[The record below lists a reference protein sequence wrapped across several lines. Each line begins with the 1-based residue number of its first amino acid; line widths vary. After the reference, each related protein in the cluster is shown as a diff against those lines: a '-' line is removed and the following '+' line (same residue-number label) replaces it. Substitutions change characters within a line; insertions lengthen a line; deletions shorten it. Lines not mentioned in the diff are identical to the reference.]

1 MNIVIRIAPECS
13 EDKRS
18 IFFNNEISHH
28 VREKD
33 IQETLKESNR
43 NFWKTDP
50 TNGAK
55 LGRSLY
61 WFLNGSAGHIDSL
74 IEESRQKGEP
84 LSIYL
89 DIPYTLNSL
98 PVELLYD
105 DEYLVHRGHPKTF
118 IIRSVSDRHSR
129 QEHTPETRPLKVLF
143 IACSP
148 LDLRSQEVLQ
158 FEKEEEQILSAVEK
172 FPVEVVTED
181 LGSLTGLFD
190 KLYEE
195 GPFDVVHITGHAGYD
210 HKLGPVFYMEDDIGR
225 LDKVT
230 PDRLWKKAL
239 EHFTPRLLFLSGCST
254 GKGDKVNSAESFAHS
269 MVEKGVPIVLGWG
282 LPVSDIGATAM
293 TQVLYK
299 YLGMGKGVIEAV
311 NNARRD
317 LSDRYH
323 PWPLLRLFTD
333 GSPLTAFITSGQ
345 KIRYAPVRKTRY
357 KLLADSYVKVL
368 EKGFVGR
375 RREIQK
381 GIRALKGVP
390 DEQRVSRNGLIIR
403 GPAGVGKSCLA
414 GKLIERFKDLELVV
428 LHGLLKGEGD
438 VLVKLRRLFDRRGK
452 SDGVAVIESDLTYED
467 KIKELFRTI
476 FRKLPVMLYFDDFE
490 DNLVNR
496 GDYWEIK
503 RAVLPLLRP
512 LLQAI
517 DWHETETRMLI
528 TSRYP
533 FKLEHEGENLFNKL
547 VDITLLS
554 FRDADLYKKCAEL
567 PNILDSEHRMMYLR
581 YGGGNPR
588 LLEWLEIIA
597 KDEDKYDID
606 SLQQALEGKS
616 EDYIREYLAD
626 ILAETGGEAFSEFLQ
641 KASVFRQPVDQ
652 TAFEGIGTVDS
663 LSKGVDLTL
672 LEKEEVSGHK
682 PVFWVNPVIRER
694 QWAKLSW
701 SAQRQMHQIAMDW
714 YDKQISAIDSPD
726 YEYLQEVV
734 YHALASDNVR
744 IACRHSVTLGQHLE
758 RLLLYKDKQ
767 QVQQTVADRITEH
780 VIEEAISQKDEN
792 ISGLL
797 NNLGFTYSDL
807 GDAKKAI
814 EYFEKALDIFTKVY
828 GEVHPYVAITN
839 NNLGEAYRALGDAKK
854 AVEYSEKALE
864 IDLKVFGDQHPNVA
878 IRYNNLG
885 SAYSDL
891 GDAKKAIEYFEK
903 ALDIFT
909 KVYGEVHPYVAITN
923 NNLGEAYRALGD
935 AKKAVEYSEKALEI
949 DLKVFGDQ
957 HPNVATRYNNLG
969 SAYRALGDAKKAIEY
984 FEKALEVFTTIYG
997 REHPSTKTVHKNLN
1011 FIKEQSKVD

>member
-18 IFFNNEISHH
+18 IFFTDEISHH

-33 IQETLKESNR
+33 IQEILKESNR
-43 NFWKTDP
+43 NFWKTDS
-50 TNGAK
+50 TNGAE
-55 LGRSLY
+55 LGRRLY
-61 WFLNGSAGHIDSL
+61 GFLNGSAGHIDSL

-105 DEYLVHRGHPKTF
+105 DEYLVRRDHPKTF
-118 IIRSVSDRHSR
+118 IIRSVSDRCSR

-195 GPFDVVHITGHAGYD
+195 GPFDVVHITGHAGHD
-210 HKLGPVFYMEDDIGR
+210 HELGPVFYMEDDIGR

-239 EHFTPRLLFLSGCST
+239 KDFTPRLLFLSGCST

-269 MVEKGVPIVLGWG
+269 MVEKGVPLVLGWG
-282 LPVSDIGATAM
+282 LPVSDVGATAM

-311 NNARRD
+311 NNAIKD
-317 LSDRYH
+317 ISDRYH

-333 GSPLTAFITSGQ
+333 GSPLTAFITAGQ

-357 KLLADSYVKVL
+357 KFLADSYVKVL

-381 GIRALKGVP
+381 GVRTLKGMP
-390 DEQRVSRNGLIIR
+390 DEQGVSRNGLIVR

-438 VLVKLRRLFDRRGK
+438 VLVKLRRLFDRRGE
-452 SDGVAVIESDLTYED
+452 SDGVAIIKSDLTYED
-467 KIKELFRTI
+467 KIKKLFRTI
-476 FRKLPVMLYFDDFE
+476 FHKLPVMLYFDDFE

-496 GDYWEIK
+496 GDCREIK
-503 RAVLPLLRP
+503 RAVIPLLRP
-512 LLQAI
+512 LFQAI
-517 DWHETETRMLI
+517 DWHEIEARMLI

-533 FKLEHEGENLFNKL
+533 FKLELEGENLFNKL

-554 FRDADLYKKCAEL
+554 FKDADLYKKCAEL
-567 PNILDSEHRMMYLR
+567 PNILASEHRKMYLR

-597 KDEDKYDID
+597 KDENKYDID
-606 SLQQALEGKS
+606 SLRQALEGKN

-626 ILAETGGEAFSEFLQ
+626 ILADTEGEAFSEFLQ
-641 KASVFRQPVDQ
+641 KASVFKQPVDQ
-652 TAFEGIGTVDS
+652 TAFKGIGTVDS

-682 PVFWVNPVIRER
+682 PVFWVNPVIRKS
-694 QWAKLSW
+694 QWAKLSR
-701 SAQRQMHQIAMDW
+701 SEQKQIHKIAMNW
-714 YDKQISAIDSPD
+714 YDHEISTSDSPD
-726 YEYLQEVV
+726 HEYLQEVL
-734 YHALASDNVR
+734 YHALASDNIR
-744 IACRHSVTLGQHLE
+744 IACRHSITLGQYLE
-758 RLLLYKDKQ
+758 SLLLYKDKQ
-767 QVQQTVADRITEH
+767 QVQQTVADRITDH

-792 ISGLL
+792 ISVLL
-797 NNLGFTYSDL
+797 NNLGITYRDL
-807 GDAKKAI
+807 GEANKAI
-814 EYFEKALDIFTKVY
+814 EYYEKSLEIDLKVF
-828 GEVHPYVAITN
+828 GDQHPKVAIRY
-839 NNLGEAYRALGDAKK
+839 NNLGSAYNDLGNANK
-854 AVEYSEKALE
+854 AIEYLEKSLE

-878 IRYNNLG
+878 IRYNNFGL
-885 SAYSDL
+885 
-891 GDAKKAIEYFEK
+891 
-903 ALDIFT
+903 
-909 KVYGEVHPYVAITN
+909 
-923 NNLGEAYRALGD
+923 AYRALGE
-935 AKKAVEYSEKALEI
+935 A
-949 DLKVFGDQ
+949 
-957 HPNVATRYNNLG
+957 N
-969 SAYRALGDAKKAIEY
+969 KAIEY
-984 FEKALEVFTTIYG
+984 YEKSLEVISTFYG
-997 REHPSTKTVHKNLN
+997 KDHPSTKTVNKNLN
-1011 FIKEQSKVD
+1011 SIKEQSKMD